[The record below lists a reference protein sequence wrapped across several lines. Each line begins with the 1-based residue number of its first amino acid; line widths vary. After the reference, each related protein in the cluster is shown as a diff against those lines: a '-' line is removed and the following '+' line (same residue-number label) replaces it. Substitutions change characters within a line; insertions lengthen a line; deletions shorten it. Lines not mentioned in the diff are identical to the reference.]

1 MRQTYRHL
9 FKQMGLGLERSR
21 YKGRGANALALGA
34 EEGRGKL
41 RKAGSRRKQSMIPG
55 YPNEGT
61 HIR

>member
-1 MRQTYRHL
+1 MT
-9 FKQMGLGLERSR
+9 KRSR

-41 RKAGSRRKQSMIPG
+41 RNAARRRKQSMIRR
-55 YPNEGT
+55 YPNEET